1 MKIMHIITRFNSGGT
16 ATWLNELVRGDSFS
30 TESLVLVVGNC
41 SPNEKEGIPE
51 ENFEVVRLP
60 DLQRAPNLYRDLKA
74 FLRLTAIIH
83 HHRPNIVNTHTFKAG
98 VIGRLACAIPGNR
111 SVRVVHTFH
120 GHLKYGYFSPAFSR
134 LILFLEQK
142 LERVTDGFIVAG
154 SQLLQELRESK
165 LLEKSMYRVILPG
178 LESDNFREI
187 RSKCSGKKIGWIGR
201 LTQIKRPDRVLEVA
215 ILLPELE
222 FYIGGSGELEAQ
234 LRKDL
239 PRNVHLVGWVDPKV
253 FWQEMSAGLLTS
265 DNEATPYA
273 IIEGNMAGV
282 PFVATQVGSVADV
295 VVDGENGFL
304 AETNSIDLAMKLQK
318 LMSDKSDCQRLGLNA
333 RNLALKKFSRE
344 RFQREHND
352 FYIEVMNGRHF
363 R

>member
-30 TESLVLVVGNC
+30 TDILTLVVGNC
-41 SPNEKEGIPE
+41 SPNEKEGVPE
-51 ENFEVVRLP
+51 KNFEVITLS
-60 DLQRAPNLYRDLKA
+60 DLRRAPNLYRDLKA
-74 FLRLTAIIH
+74 FFRLTAIIRH
-83 HHRPNIVNTHTFKAG
+83 HHPDIVNTHTFKAG

-120 GHLKYGYFSPAFSR
+120 GHLKYGYFNPVISR
-134 LILFLEQK
+134 LIIFLEQK
-142 LERVTDGFIVAG
+142 LEGVTDGFIVAG
-154 SQLLQELRESK
+154 HQIFQELRESK
-165 LLEKSMYRVILPG
+165 LLRKSLYKVILPG
-178 LESDNFREI
+178 LESQNFREL
-187 RSKCSGKKIGWIGR
+187 RNKSYGNKVGWIGR

-215 ILLPELE
+215 RILPELE

-239 PRNVHLVGWVDPKV
+239 PRNVHLAGWVDPKV

-282 PFVATQVGSVADV
+282 PFVATRVGSVVDV
-295 VVDGENGFL
+295 VDDGENGYL
-304 AETNSIDLAMKLQK
+304 AETNSVDLAKKLNK
-318 LMSDKSDCQRLGLNA
+318 LMEDKSRLQRLSESAQTLSH
-333 RNLALKKFSRE
+333 KKFSLE
-344 RFQREHND
+344 RFQREHRD
-352 FYIEVMNGRHF
+352 FYIEVMRGRHF
-363 R
+363 H